1 MRVRLAVAAAAASA
15 SEALELL
22 PSTPLPLDSPAV
34 VMRDGVRWKDDAVP
48 VRRETDKSDLCRNS
62 PVAADA
68 EAPSTAATGIGA
80 RGPAAAG
87 TAPLCNVWARVS
99 RITCCPALP
108 SERIMSDGG
117 MVSAEAA
124 AVENTGGGT
133 TPSLRAASGSDEGER
148 SCAGIADNSALR
160 AARGGKLRGAARA
173 GDLLATNAP

>member
-15 SEALELL
+15 SEALEL

-34 VMRDGVRWKDDAVP
+34 AMRDGVRWKDGAVP
-48 VRRETDKSDLCRNS
+48 VRRGTDRSDLCRNT
-62 PVAADA
+62 PVAAA
-68 EAPSTAATGIGA
+68 AGAPSTAATGIGA
-80 RGPAAAG
+80 SGPAAAG

-99 RITCCPALP
+99 RITCCPLLP
-108 SERIMSDGG
+108 SDRIMSDGG
-117 MVSAEAA
+117 TASAEAA

-148 SCAGIADNSALR
+148 SCTGIADSSALR

-173 GDLLATNAP
+173 GDLLANAL